1 MARPDA
7 AKYDPAMAFFILVT
21 EFHSRIYGLLAFKVA
36 SEKQIET
43 IGKMRWFNEALERG
57 ENKDRMKQLGGFLS
71 FSRTLLRE
79 FSILGM
85 AKAFENVIVTSKE
98 LGLPEFK
105 IWSGDKLGLPYHH
118 EMRCVRNFAN
128 VVKHNDSR
136 IVDDGNRACRFLI
149 DEADFKPGTTIAH
162 MEFDIEKSLF
172 QTWAF
177 LGALSSHLTGVPF
190 KLPQEDEAKGLARF
204 KRTAPWFIDQQR
216 HPE

>member
-1 MARPDA
+1 MPCSPSKRSTRMVRGMNPTMSGHHPPVKHRRPPARLCPLCPADPPGPIYGFQSCRSSRHNLWTSSQHPTPKPNQLLFLDTHAHSRSTPLMARPDA

-85 AKAFENVIVTSKE
+85 AKAFENVIVT
-98 LGLPEFK
+98 
-105 IWSGDKLGLPYHH
+105 
-118 EMRCVRNFAN
+118 
-128 VVKHNDSR
+128 
-136 IVDDGNRACRFLI
+136 
-149 DEADFKPGTTIAH
+149 
-162 MEFDIEKSLF
+162 
-172 QTWAF
+172 
-177 LGALSSHLTGVPF
+177 
-190 KLPQEDEAKGLARF
+190 
-204 KRTAPWFIDQQR
+204 
-216 HPE
+216 